1 MRRIA
6 FGIIAAL
13 SDRREIEEAV
23 TIVPHRQGAAAPGQ
37 ELVTARERVA
47 PTRPLTEEPW
57 IKIRPGRSPISAELK
72 QVWAHRELLYFLI
85 WRDLKVRYKQTAL
98 GPAWVILQ
106 PLLMALVFTVFMGWL
121 ARVPSDGVPY
131 PLFAYAGLLPWTFFS
146 SAVATAGNGLIVN
159 GPMVTKVF
167 FPRMLIILALTGV
180 RLTDL
185 LVSFS
190 VLLAL
195 MVYYSIGLRWGILL
209 LPALVLQATLLAVG
223 VALWFS
229 ALIVR
234 RRDYATLLPVLL
246 QAWMF
251 ASPVIYPSRLVPEKW
266 RLIYS
271 LNPLAGVIDGFRSA
285 LFGLPFNWAGLITS
299 AVVTMLL
306 LTYSV
311 RFFLRADENLVDI
324 I

>member
-1 MRRIA
+1 V
-6 FGIIAAL
+6 
-13 SDRREIEEAV
+13 EAV
-23 TIVPHRQGAAAPGQ
+23 NIFPHRQDAAAPSQKSLTSRG
-37 ELVTARERVA
+37 RVA
-47 PTRPLTEEPW
+47 PARPLTKEPL
-57 IKIRPGRSPISAELK
+57 IKIRPGRATVSSELRE
-72 QVWAHRELLYFLI
+72 VWAHRELLYFLI

-98 GPAWVILQ
+98 GPAWVVLQ
-106 PLLMALVFTVFMGWL
+106 PLLMAIVFTVFMGKL

-146 SAVATAGNGLIVN
+146 SAVATAGNGLVAN

-167 FPRMLIILALTGV
+167 FPRMLIHLALTGV
-180 RLTDL
+180 RLTDF
-185 LVSFS
+185 LVSFV

-195 MVYYSIGLRWGILL
+195 TGCYGMGVRWGILL
-209 LPALVLQATLLAVG
+209 LPVLVLQATLLAVG

-229 ALIVR
+229 ARIVK

-266 RLIYS
+266 HLIYS
-271 LNPLAGVIDGFRSA
+271 LNPLAGVIEGFRSA
-285 LFGLPFNWAGLITS
+285 LFGLPFDWTGIATS
-299 AVVTMLL
+299 GVVTLL
-306 LTYSV
+306 LLAYSV
-311 RFFLRADENLVDI
+311 HAFLRADENLVDI

>member
-1 MRRIA
+1 
-6 FGIIAAL
+6 
-13 SDRREIEEAV
+13 
-23 TIVPHRQGAAAPGQ
+23 
-37 ELVTARERVA
+37 
-47 PTRPLTEEPW
+47 
-57 IKIRPGRSPISAELK
+57 
-72 QVWAHRELLYFLI
+72 VWAHRELLYFLI

-98 GPAWVILQ
+98 GPAWVVLQ

-146 SAVATAGNGLIVN
+146 SAVSTAGNGLIAH

-167 FPRMLIILALTGV
+167 FPRMLIHLALTGV

-185 LVSFS
+185 LISFV
-190 VLLAL
+190 VLLVL
-195 MVYYSIGLRWGILL
+195 MLCYGVGVRPSILL
-209 LPALVLQATLLAVG
+209 LPVLVLQATLLAVG

-229 ALIVR
+229 ARIAR

-251 ASPVIYPSRLVPEKW
+251 ASPVIYPARLVPEKW
-266 RLIYS
+266 HLIYS
-271 LNPLAGVIDGFRSA
+271 LNPLAGVIEGFRSA
-285 LFGLPFNWAGLITS
+285 LFGLPFDWVGMATS
-299 AVVTMLL
+299 GAVTLL
-306 LTYSV
+306 LFTYSV
-311 RFFLRADENLVDI
+311 GSFLRADENLVDI